1 MPSKNDKEGVI
12 SVEKENG
19 LIHDKH
25 EIANEFNNFFV
36 NVGVAI
42 QQQTSQSANNI
53 IKPSKKY
60 QKFVKSKLAT
70 FSLKT
75 VSVKEVRDILMT
87 LPDKKSCGRDNL
99 PVSLLKPVVD
109 IILKPLVYII
119 NMSINSDE
127 VPSRLKI
134 SRVHPIYKNGNRSH
148 MTNYRPISVL
158 PITAKILEKLVF
170 NQLYTYFNDNYIINV
185 NQSGFRPGH
194 STLTAL
200 LKVTEDWLHSMD
212 LGKIIGMATIDLR
225 KAFDTVDHSILIDKL
240 RLNGLDDHTC
250 KWFESYLSDR
260 VQYTMVN
267 GIESSAQDIKCGVP
281 QGSNLGPLL
290 FMLFINDLPNCLE
303 HCCVALYADDTCIYC
318 PGDKLADIEIKLNED
333 LQNISE
339 WLLCNRLALNAKKCE
354 AMLIGS
360 QRRTKNKI
368 LSLRINATE
377 IGQVS
382 SCKYLG
388 VFIDSCLSWDKH
400 VEYLCKSTVKNL
412 YLLKRIRHCLS
423 QETAL
428 LFYKTI
434 AQSKLDYCDIV
445 WNNTKKKNTQ
455 KLQILQNRLL
465 KTVLCVE
472 SRYSTHLIYES
483 LSLDMLDLRR
493 TKHTLCLMYKIV
505 ANLTP
510 EYLNSKFELK
520 PSSYHLRNNL
530 QILSLPRLN
539 TCFKKNSLTYHGA
552 KLWNGLQS
560 DFKLKP
566 TYDSFK
572 NYLNRNFN

>member
-170 NQLYTYFNDNYIINV
+170 NQLYTYFNDNNIINV

-225 KAFDTVDHSILIDKL
+225 KAFDTVDHAILIDKL

-250 KWFESYLSDR
+250 EWFESYLSDR

-368 LSLRINATE
+368 LRLRINATE

-434 AQSKLDYCDIV
+434 AQST
-445 WNNTKKKNTQ
+445 NFTE
-455 KLQILQNRLL
+455 QI
-465 KTVLCVE
+465 T
-472 SRYSTHLIYES
+472 
-483 LSLDMLDLRR
+483 
-493 TKHTLCLMYKIV
+493 
-505 ANLTP
+505 
-510 EYLNSKFELK
+510 
-520 PSSYHLRNNL
+520 
-530 QILSLPRLN
+530 
-539 TCFKKNSLTYHGA
+539 
-552 KLWNGLQS
+552 
-560 DFKLKP
+560 
-566 TYDSFK
+566 
-572 NYLNRNFN
+572 